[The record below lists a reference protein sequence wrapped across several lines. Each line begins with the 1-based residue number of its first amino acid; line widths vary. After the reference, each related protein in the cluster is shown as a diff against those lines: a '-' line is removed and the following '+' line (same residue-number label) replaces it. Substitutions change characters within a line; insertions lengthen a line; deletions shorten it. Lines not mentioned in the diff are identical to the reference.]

1 MTTATTTTRGRRT
14 PRADAYDELSDAL
27 DLLAHVIKVTKNRK
41 LLPIFERLERELDAL
56 DDDDAIMARAMKR
69 GRKPKRGH

>member
-1 MTTATTTTRGRRT
+1 MTTTATTTRGRRK

-27 DLLAHVIKVTKNRK
+27 DLLARVIKTTRNRK

-56 DDDDAIMARAMKR
+56 DDDDAIMARAMRR
-69 GRKPKRGH
+69 GRKSKRGH